1 MATLVLSINGQDREV
16 EVDDEFKSFSPEK
29 QQQQANLIAQ
39 HLTGQQAAAKPA
51 KPTETS
57 FGSALGYG
65 ANAALNALRATG
77 RITGLTDAPDVDYNE
92 GRAAD
97 YQPAGP
103 KVAES
108 FNQGNYG
115 DALSY
120 LPRAAVEGLPAFAGV
135 AGAETR
141 AARRALSVASSAGAA
156 SASAAAGEGAG
167 RGGGVSRLIPGTNA
181 ISEPS

>member
-39 HLTGQQAAAKPA
+39 HLTGQQAAKKPA

-65 ANAALNALRATG
+65 TNQALNALRATG

-92 GRAAD
+92 GRGQEYDPSTTAWQCSSEID
-97 YQPAGP
+97 D
-103 KVAES
+103 K
-108 FNQGNYG
+108 
-115 DALSY
+115 Y
-120 LPRAAVEGLPAFAGV
+120 LPS
-135 AGAETR
+135 TC
-141 AARRALSVASSAGAA
+141 
-156 SASAAAGEGAG
+156 
-167 RGGGVSRLIPGTNA
+167 RG
-181 ISEPS
+181 